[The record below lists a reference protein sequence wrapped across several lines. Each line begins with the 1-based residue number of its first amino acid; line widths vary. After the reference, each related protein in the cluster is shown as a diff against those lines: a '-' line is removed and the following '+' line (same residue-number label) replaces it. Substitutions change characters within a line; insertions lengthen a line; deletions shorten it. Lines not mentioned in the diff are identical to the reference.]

1 LSKELYVCSSPH
13 FRSGENTQK
22 IMLDV
27 IIALMPATIAG
38 IYFFGLKSALI
49 VAVTV
54 LACVVTEFFTR
65 LIMKRENSIGDLSA
79 VVTGLLLAMNLPPS
93 VDWWV
98 GVVGGVFA
106 IVIVKQ
112 LFGGLGYNFMNPA
125 LGARVFLVLSF
136 TGRMTNWINPVNVDA
151 VSSATPLMLLGDK
164 TVTVLPDKMDLFI
177 GNIGG
182 CLGETSALALLL
194 GAIYLVIRKV
204 ITLEIPVVYI
214 LTVGLLTFIF
224 GGDKLFTG
232 DFLYHILAGGL
243 FIGAFFMATDYAT
256 SPVTKKGKYIMGLG
270 CGIITSVIRLFASM
284 AEGVSFAII
293 FMNVLVPLIE
303 RYTVPKSFGG
313 EKLVKDN

>member
-1 LSKELYVCSSPH
+1 
-13 FRSGENTQK
+13 
-22 IMLDV
+22 
-27 IIALMPATIAG
+27 
-38 IYFFGLKSALI
+38 
-49 VAVTV
+49 
-54 LACVVTEFFTR
+54 
-65 LIMKRENSIGDLSA
+65 
-79 VVTGLLLAMNLPPS
+79 
-93 VDWWV
+93 
-98 GVVGGVFA
+98 
-106 IVIVKQ
+106 
-112 LFGGLGYNFMNPA
+112 
-125 LGARVFLVLSF
+125 
-136 TGRMTNWINPVNVDA
+136 MTNWINPVNVDA